1 VQLRFSNKI
10 PGDQKMKQASLLLSL
25 TLICISN
32 LAFAQSS
39 LRMLVDP
46 NYAVLEKFPE
56 YRSCGNANIIACYLI
71 QFGDCAN
78 DNPRVAIP
86 ACTRALAVQ
95 DNRRFAVNVRFE
107 RAVRYMLR
115 ANAYTLQGN
124 LDRAL
129 TDYDRAVRADSGVFW
144 IQMPRGDAYF
154 LSGIYDEALES
165 YNRVIELE
173 PDEVAA
179 LSSRSLVLAAA
190 PDEDLRDPAQAL
202 VDAQRANEIEPGQ
215 PAYIDALA
223 VANAANGYFDLAVA
237 EEQRAIDLLLPDD
250 QSTRDGYRERLDLF
264 RAGMVFQMTARS
276 ES

>member
-1 VQLRFSNKI
+1 
-10 PGDQKMKQASLLLSL
+10 MKQASLLLSL

-32 LAFAQSS
+32 SAFAQGGLGGNS
-39 LRMLVDP
+39 LQMLVDP
-46 NYAVLEKFPE
+46 NYALLEKFPE
-56 YRSCGNANIIACYLI
+56 YNACSQGNITGCYLI
-71 QFGDCAN
+71 HYGDCAS

-86 ACTRALAVQ
+86 ACTRALSAPE
-95 DNRRFAVNVRFE
+95 NRRFGVNVRFE

-144 IQMPRGDAYF
+144 IQMTRGDAYF

-173 PDEVAA
+173 PDEAAA
-179 LSSRSLVLAAA
+179 LSNRSLVLAAA

-264 RAGMVFQMTARS
+264 LTNMVFQMTARS